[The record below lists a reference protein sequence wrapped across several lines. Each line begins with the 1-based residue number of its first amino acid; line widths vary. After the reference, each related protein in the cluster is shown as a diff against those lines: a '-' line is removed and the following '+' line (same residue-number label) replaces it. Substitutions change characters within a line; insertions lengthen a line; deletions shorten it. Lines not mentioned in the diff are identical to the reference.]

1 LDPITIALTV
11 LALPLIAFVLQI
23 FVGRFLPRQGDW
35 LPTLAMAVALAL
47 SLYLFGTQVLGHEGG
62 MAPVTQEWQWI
73 KIGAGGADLEVK
85 FGVLVDNLTAA
96 MLVVVT
102 LVSFLVHL
110 YSTGYMHGEVRY
122 NRFFAF
128 LSLFTFSML
137 GLVVTNNLLVLF
149 VFWELVG
156 VCSYFLI
163 GFYIEKKSAGNASM
177 KAFLTTRVGDL
188 GFFLGMMMI
197 LPVAGSL
204 GFKEIFESVSRG
216 YGDGPGMWTAAS
228 LTMAG
233 IFLFLGPV
241 GKSGQ
246 FPLHIWLPDAMEGP
260 TPVSALIHAATM
272 VAAGVY
278 LVARMFPF
286 FAGPEYFHGG
296 NWLAES
302 IPLHVVAFVGGFT
315 SIFAATIAIVQTD
328 IKKVLAYSTV
338 SQLGYMMLGIG
349 TGSFTAGTFH
359 LFTHAFFKALLFLG
373 AGSVIHAVHSNEMT
387 VMGGLRKKMPIT
399 FATFLIATCA
409 IAGVP
414 FLFSGFYSKEAVLTQ
429 AAAFGSFMG
438 GGVWNLPFIFAIVT
452 AGLTAFYMFRIVF
465 LTFTGEPR
473 DHHRFDHA
481 HESPMSMAIPLMVLA
496 LLSVVSAGFI
506 GLGEGW
512 YDARVST
519 ARIFEGLLG
528 MQHLGHGEAAEAFER
543 AHAAAHGTV
552 MGLSIAVAGL
562 GIFASWLVFA
572 GPLRKVNF
580 DVGPLKAY
588 GALLRNLYFVDW
600 FITRIVVGIVLFVRL
615 VAGWFD
621 KYIIDGIVNLCG
633 WITRGIAVLSGF
645 IDYRAVDGTVRGVG
659 WLTLAFGQSV
669 RRLQSGRLQEYV
681 VMSVFAFAVVFIVVI
696 LGARF
701 FGM

>member
-1 LDPITIALTV
+1 MDPITIALTV
-11 LALPLIAFVLQI
+11 LALPLIAFVLQV

-47 SLYLFGTQVLGHEGG
+47 SVYLFATQVLGSPEG
-62 MAPVTQEWQWI
+62 MTPITKEWDWI
-73 KIGAGGADLEVK
+73 KIGIGGADLEIK

-96 MLVVVT
+96 MLIVVT

-110 YSTGYMHGEVRY
+110 YSIGYMHGEVRY

-128 LSLFTFSML
+128 LALFTFSML
-137 GLVVTNNLLVLF
+137 GLVITNNLLVLF
-149 VFWELVG
+149 IFWELVG

-188 GFFLGMMMI
+188 GFMIGIMMI
-197 LPVAGSL
+197 LPIAKSL
-204 GFKEIFESVSRG
+204 GFKEIFESVHRG
-216 YGDGPGMWTAAS
+216 FGDAPGMWTSAS
-228 LTMAG
+228 LTMAA

-286 FAGPEYFHGG
+286 FAGPAYFNGG
-296 NWLAES
+296 DWLRES
-302 IPLHVVAFVGGFT
+302 TPLHVVAFVGGFT

-349 TGSFTAGTFH
+349 TGSFMAGTFH

-387 VMGGLRKKMPIT
+387 AMGGLRKKMPIT
-399 FATFLIATCA
+399 FATFVIATCA
-409 IAGVP
+409 ISGVP

-438 GGVWNLPFIFAIVT
+438 GGVWNLPFIFAIIT
-452 AGLTAFYMFRIVF
+452 AALTAFYMFRIVF

-473 DHHRFDHA
+473 DHHRYDHA
-481 HESPMSMAIPLMVLA
+481 HESPMTMAVPLIVLGV
-496 LLSVVSAGFI
+496 LSVVSAGFI
-506 GLGEGW
+506 GFGDGW
-512 YDARVST
+512 FDSRVSP
-519 ARIFEGLLG
+519 IFGSFLG
-528 MQHLGHGEAAEAFER
+528 MAHLGGGEAAEAFEH
-543 AHAAAHGTV
+543 AHEAAHGTV
-552 MGLSIAVAGL
+552 MAMSIGAAAL
-562 GIFASWLVFA
+562 GIFASWLVFS
-572 GPLRKVNF
+572 GPLKKVNF
-580 DVGPLKAY
+580 NVGPLKAY

-600 FITRIVVGIVLFVRL
+600 FFTRVVVGIVLFVRL
-615 VAGWFD
+615 VAGFFD
-621 KYIIDGIVNLCG
+621 KYVVDGIVNLCG
-633 WITRGIAVLSGF
+633 WITRGIAILSGF
-645 IDYRAVDGTVRGVG
+645 IDYRGVDGSVRGVG
-659 WLTLAFGQSV
+659 WLTLAFGQAM

-681 VMSVFAFAVVFIVVI
+681 VLSVFAFALIFIVVI

-701 FGM
+701 FAL